1 MSPRTFLVT
10 GATGR
15 QGGATLE
22 SLLVR
27 GHRVRA
33 LTRTPESASARRLA
47 SRGVEVVPGDMDDV
61 SSLER
66 ALQGV
71 DGAFLVTNF
80 VGGSAT
86 VESEER
92 QGKKFVEAAAKTGLG
107 HLVFSSVGGA
117 ERRTGIP
124 HFESK
129 WRIEEHARARGLALT
144 VVRPAFFMENFQ
156 FPFLLRAFFIGAL
169 QTVLGQTKTLQL
181 IAAADI
187 GVIAAGFL
195 DEGPASAGQAL
206 EIAGDALTV
215 PQIQET
221 HRRVVGKGLPGLPIP
236 RPLLRRMPE
245 ELGGMLLWFG
255 ESGYQADIEGVRRRH
270 PGLLSFEAW
279 LKAGNRV

>member
-1 MSPRTFLVT
+1 MSPRTFLIT

-15 QGGATLE
+15 QGGATLDV
-22 SLLVR
+22 LLTR

-33 LTRTPESASARRLA
+33 LTRTPQSASASRLA
-47 SRGVEVVPGDMDDV
+47 SRGVEVVAGDLDETA
-61 SSLER
+61 SLER
-66 ALQGV
+66 ALGGV

-80 VGGSAT
+80 IGGGAT

-92 QGKKFVEAAAKTGLG
+92 QGKKFVEAAVRTSLR

-129 WRIEEHARARGLALT
+129 WHIEEHARARGLPLT
-144 VVRPAFFMENFQ
+144 VVRPAFFMENFH
-156 FPFLLRAFFIGAL
+156 FPFLARAFFVGAL
-169 QTVLGQTKTLQL
+169 QTVLGQTKTLQM

-195 DEGPASAGQAL
+195 DEGPTSAGTAL
-206 EIAGDALTV
+206 ELAGDALTV
-215 PQIQET
+215 PKLKET
-221 HRRVVGKGLPGLPIP
+221 HRRVVGKGLWGLPMP

-245 ELGGMLLWFG
+245 EIGSMLFWFG
-255 ESGYQADIEGVRRRH
+255 ESGYQADIESLRRRH

-279 LKAGNRV
+279 LKLGNRV

>member
-22 SLLVR
+22 ALLVR

-33 LTRTPESASARRLA
+33 LTRTPESVSARRLA
-47 SRGVEVVPGDMDDV
+47 SRGVEVVSGDMDDV
-61 SSLER
+61 SSLEQ

-80 VGGSAT
+80 VGGGAS

-129 WRIEEHARARGLALT
+129 WRIEEHARARGLPLT

-156 FPFLLRAFFIGAL
+156 FPFLARAFFIGAL
-169 QTVLGQTKTLQL
+169 HTVLGQSKTLQM

-187 GVIAAGFL
+187 GAIAAGFL
-195 DEGPASAGQAL
+195 EEGPGSAGLAL

-215 PQIQET
+215 PQLKEM
-221 HRRVVGKGLPGLPIP
+221 HRRVVGKGLLGVPIP

-255 ESGYQADIEGVRRRH
+255 ESGYQADIEAVRRRH